1 MMDGR
6 QSYCT
11 SLHWSVSCFT
21 HFATLLDLL
30 LDFLVV
36 PVLFSGDTGRNRAVG
51 GNLQAPFDPR
61 RIENSN

>member
-21 HFATLLDLL
+21 HFATLLDSTLTFSL
-30 LDFLVV
+30 FLSQ
-36 PVLFSGDTGRNRAVG
+36 FSGDIGRNHAVG
-51 GNLQAPFDPR
+51 GSYKPFLTQDG
-61 RIENSN
+61 